1 MISFTFARTAPPRA
15 TRILIVRVP
24 AGDAPVEVRKAWV
37 GVELPLHAPGLR
49 KAKVAGLLEP
59 PWGRLATWLRR
70 LPGVG
75 RAKVGYAVA
84 AGLAVE
90 ELARRT
96 PAAAR
101 WSRENVPHLLGPGR
115 LFVFAPEECRTVE
128 TE

>member
-37 GVELPLHAPGLR
+37 GVELPLHATGLR

-90 ELARRT
+90 ELARRN

-101 WSRENVPHLLGPGR
+101 WFRENVPHLLGPGR